1 MSAIFLSIVW
11 VNLANAGVAGGQ
23 VFEKVSMS
31 MGTVRIVGLELTFP
45 SNAFLLIQSSTVW
58 VAEETSFKRNTGVGK
73 TPQNPSPG
81 SISIGFSFLNAYF

>member
-1 MSAIFLSIVW
+1 MW

-23 VFEKVSMS
+23 VFEKGSMS

-45 SNAFLLIQSSTVW
+45 SNAFLLKQSSTVW

-73 TPQNPSPG
+73 KPPKPKSWKH
-81 SISIGFSFLNAYF
+81 FYRF